1 MSEYFHSNHTVLI
14 MGVGLG
20 SERPRMVNVDYTTS
34 YQL

>member
-1 MSEYFHSNHTVLI
+1 MSEYFHSNHIVLI

-20 SERPRMVNVDYTTS
+20 SDRPLMVDVDYTTS